1 MPKRLMFS
9 KFVQTAYTV
18 EWARHPATVK
28 AKAPQQKQMSDA
40 KGAGH
45 EQVNHNR
52 RRGRSVGPKAVAVQV
67 SR

>member
-1 MPKRLMFS
+1 MGAPSCNR
-9 KFVQTAYTV
+9 
-18 EWARHPATVK
+18 K

-52 RRGRSVGPKAVAVQV
+52 RRGEA
-67 SR
+67 